1 MKNKTVLILSILFWI
16 LTFIDIAVIGYELS
30 NIHFLVKPLLI
41 PVLIFLLI
49 YAKVDDNQ
57 KWWLLTGLF
66 FSFLGDVFLLFESKN
81 ALFFIFGLASFLIT
95 HICYIIYF
103 LKIKSTQISLLR
115 QQPWMV
121 ALVAGY
127 GCSLILLLYPRL
139 GELKIPVTIYAAV
152 ICCMLLCCLHVFY
165 KTGRPA
171 NVYFVAGAMLFVI
184 SDSLLSVNKF
194 FSPFPSAGILIML
207 TYCAAQFFI
216 VMGFIKK

>member
-1 MKNKTVLILSILFWI
+1 MKNKTVLILSILFWV
-16 LTFIDIAVIGYELS
+16 LTFINIAAIGYQFS

-41 PVLIFLLI
+41 PVLILLLI
-49 YAKVDDNQ
+49 YAKIDDNQ

-103 LKIKSTQISLLR
+103 LKIRSAQISLLR
-115 QQPWMV
+115 QQPWLA

-127 GCSLILLLYPRL
+127 GCSLVMLLYPGL
-139 GELKIPVTIYAAV
+139 GDLKIPVMMYAAV
-152 ICCMLLCCLHVFY
+152 ICGMLLCSLHVFY

-184 SDSLLSVNKF
+184 SDSLLAVNKF
-194 FSPFPSAGILIML
+194 FSPFQLAGILIML